1 MLKTAQKIVKQT
13 AYSLDLTQE
22 EINRLLNPEA
32 VHEYNFPV
40 KMDNGQLKIFKGWRI
55 QHNSFLG
62 PYKGGIRF
70 HQNVTQDEVQALAT
84 LMTIKCAVVNLPFG
98 GGKGG
103 VRVNP
108 KEMSRKELERLS
120 RAYVRQIAPIIGER
134 KDVPAPDVNTNAE
147 IMSWMIDEYEKIIGK
162 KSPATFTGKPPELGG
177 SLGRREATGRGGV
190 IVLKAL
196 LKKIQDYVAHSS
208 GSARLAVHLPSRLKQ
223 VSSSFVPSSLTV
235 AVQGFGNVGY
245 YFAKIAKDEGFKIVT
260 TADSRG
266 AVYVKEGLDPNA
278 TLDCKKEKGTVAG
291 CYCRGS
297 VCDVHFGKTITNKE
311 FWRMP
316 VDILVPAALEN
327 VINKNN
333 VKDIKAKIII
343 EMANGPITDEAYKY
357 LIEKGVI
364 IVPDVLSNAGGV
376 TVSYL
381 EWLQNIKGEK
391 WSEEKV
397 NKKLEKI
404 MVKAFDDLWERAINN
419 SQKGLDL
426 KQAAFQVAVKR
437 IVDIK
442 HG

>member
-1 MLKTAQKIVKQT
+1 
-13 AYSLDLTQE
+13 
-22 EINRLLNPEA
+22 
-32 VHEYNFPV
+32 
-40 KMDNGQLKIFKGWRI
+40 
-55 QHNSFLG
+55 
-62 PYKGGIRF
+62 
-70 HQNVTQDEVQALAT
+70 
-84 LMTIKCAVVNLPFG
+84 
-98 GGKGG
+98 
-103 VRVNP
+103 
-108 KEMSRKELERLS
+108 
-120 RAYVRQIAPIIGER
+120 
-134 KDVPAPDVNTNAE
+134 
-147 IMSWMIDEYEKIIGK
+147 
-162 KSPATFTGKPPELGG
+162 
-177 SLGRREATGRGGV
+177 
-190 IVLKAL
+190 
-196 LKKIQDYVAHSS
+196 
-208 GSARLAVHLPSRLKQ
+208 
-223 VSSSFVPSSLTV
+223 
-235 AVQGFGNVGY
+235 
-245 YFAKIAKDEGFKIVT
+245 
-260 TADSRG
+260 
-266 AVYVKEGLDPNA
+266 
-278 TLDCKKEKGTVAG
+278 
-291 CYCRGS
+291 
-297 VCDVHFGKTITNKE
+297 
-311 FWRMP
+311 MP